1 MKPIKGDL
9 QTMKE
14 MNRAAILRLFHRK
27 GTLTR
32 VEIAKLAHLTPTT
45 VSSQVDELIREG
57 FIDELGKTDTTTV
70 GRKAVQL
77 EITRS
82 KGYVIVIGL
91 GGQSFTCA
99 LVNFHGEIVHVDV
112 VPSMHGNDAVRRYL
126 SEAIPRLMKQSGIA
140 ELARIKGISIV
151 SPGIIDEQSGTIK
164 LSRGLQLSE
173 FSVQA
178 HLADVYDCVIE
189 VVNDMN
195 ASVFAEYYYG
205 LNAAYRNVIY
215 VSVEEGIGAGIIIN
229 EQIYAGSN
237 GAAGEIGHT
246 IVDAGGMLC
255 KCGNRG
261 CIETVLTMPYMLQRA
276 QLAAREAAVAAG
288 ASASGSAGVEAG
300 AGVDVVLPQ
309 HFDEVL
315 ALYEQGAEWLQPMM
329 HQAAQV
335 MSQLMA
341 TIYNFM
347 SPEKLIIGGWPSRS
361 DTFMQEVKRRL
372 DAFPFPTETGSSRF
386 VFKSVEQHQ
395 ILAGAA
401 TWLLQDVFGGVHFSQ
416 RYS

>member
-91 GGQSFTCA
+91 GGQTFTCA
-99 LVNFHGEIVHVDV
+99 LVNFHGEIIHVNE
-112 VPSMHGNDAVRRYL
+112 VPSVQGNDAVGHYL
-126 SEAIPRLMKQSGIA
+126 SEAIPRLMKQAGIT
-140 ELARIKGISIV
+140 ELERIKGISIV

-164 LSRGLQLSE
+164 LSRGLQLSG
-173 FSVQA
+173 FGVKA
-178 HLADVYDCVIE
+178 HLAAAYDCVIE

-195 ASVFAEYYYG
+195 AAVFAEYYYG

-246 IVDAGGMLC
+246 IVDAGGGMLC
-255 KCGNRG
+255 QCGNRG
-261 CIETVLTMPYMLQRA
+261 CIETVLTVPYLLKRA
-276 QLAAREAAVAAG
+276 QIAAREAAGVGKGAG
-288 ASASGSAGVEAG
+288 KGAG
-300 AGVDVVLPQ
+300 AGANVAVDVPQ
-309 HFDEVL
+309 HFEDVL
-315 ALYEQGAEWLQPMM
+315 AQYEQGAEWLQPIMQ
-329 HQAAQV
+329 QAAQV

-347 SPEKLIIGGWPSRS
+347 SPEMLIIGGWPSRS
-361 DTFMQEVKRRL
+361 DAFMQEVKRRL
-372 DAFPFPTETGSSRF
+372 AAFPFPTETGSDRF

-401 TWLLQDVFGGVHFSQ
+401 TWLLQDLFGGVHFSQ